1 MTTLTHTS
9 ILSTA
14 LAYLRAE
21 LCVLPALAET
31 KQPRF
36 AWREFQKRKPTPENL
51 LTWFSD
57 SSEVTL
63 CILTGAVS
71 GNLEMLDFDAGGPRL
86 GRRETG
92 HRLAPV
98 AGRQQEAPE
107 PLRRVDADHV
117 PEERPAADL
126 DQSLRHRL
134 GAHAGRPA
142 ALPHLPDGGGLA

>member
-71 GNLEMLDFDAGGPRL
+71 GNLEMLDFDAGGEFRDDSV
-86 GRRETG
+86 GDGGST
-92 HRLAPV
+92 A
-98 AGRQQEAPE
+98 
-107 PLRRVDADHV
+107 
-117 PEERPAADL
+117 L
-126 DQSLRHRL
+126 DEQV
-134 GAHAGRPA
+134 AHAKDYGEE
-142 ALPHLPDGGGLA
+142 GG